1 MQDVH
6 TRIPSYQIEI
16 NRVGV
21 SGLSFPLTIK
31 KKDNGTCVVEADFA
45 MFGSLL
51 KEKKGIDM
59 SRFPETLMEWTDK
72 PLSAENFEDL
82 ARQLQVRVQADDI
95 YISASFNYSMPKIT
109 PVTNIKMIMYYEC
122 KFAGWIYKTNYYFFQ
137 EVNVPITSVCPCS
150 KDMCLVE
157 GKTDIGKG
165 AHNQRG
171 IIKLELRENQHTLWL
186 EDLIKVCETS
196 GSCEIYSLLKRPDE
210 KYVTEVAYSNP
221 KFVEDIAREVA
232 GKIIPNE
239 EVCWFRVKVEN
250 FESIH
255 NHSATCY
262 IEKIRKGKRCYTS
275 NRGFI

>member
-6 TRIPSYQIEI
+6 TRLPSYPIEI

-21 SGLSFPLTIK
+21 SGLSFPLK
-31 KKDNGTCVVEADFA
+31 VKRKDDTTCTVEANFA
-45 MFGSLL
+45 MYGSLL
-51 KEKKGIDM
+51 KKKKGIDM

-72 PLSAENFEDL
+72 TLSAENFEEL
-82 ARQLQVRVQADDI
+82 ARHLQVRLRADDI
-95 YISASFNYSMPKIT
+95 FVSAKFNYYMPKIT
-109 PVTNIKMIMYYEC
+109 PVTNIKMIVYYPC
-122 KFAGWIYKTNYYFFQ
+122 RFAGWIYKSNFYFFQ
-137 EVNVPITSVCPCS
+137 EVAVPITSVCPCS
-150 KDMCLVE
+150 KDMCLTDR
-157 GKTDIGKG
+157 KKDIGKG

-171 IIKLELRENQHTLWL
+171 IIKLEVRETHHTLWL
-186 EDLIKVCETS
+186 EDLIKICEKS

-210 KYVTEVAYSNP
+210 KWVTEEAYKNP

-232 GKIIPNE
+232 GKILTVE
-239 EVCWFRVKVEN
+239 EVHWFRVKVEN

-262 IEKIRKGKRCYTS
+262 IEKIRKGKRCCTS